1 MRKITR
7 ICMLALLIAVLL
19 VPYDMAFASSGTII
33 KNAGKPVSAYTKKR
47 AASTEEP
54 FLKKK
59 DASILTGTSST
70 LQFITYLI
78 TVMFHIKVQMKLFSL

>member
-33 KNAGKPVSAYTKKR
+33 KNAGKPVSAYTKNVLLLQKNHSLRKR
-47 AASTEEP
+47 
-54 FLKKK
+54 
-59 DASILTGTSST
+59 T
-70 LQFITYLI
+70 LLY
-78 TVMFHIKVQMKLFSL
+78 

>member
-47 AASTEEP
+47 AAST
-54 FLKKK
+54 
-59 DASILTGTSST
+59 
-70 LQFITYLI
+70 
-78 TVMFHIKVQMKLFSL
+78 